1 MEADQETGFINS
13 QPCIAEFMTNIPHIN
28 EVIAVSS
35 ITADAAVQ
43 AYCQSFNG
51 AQPVPTPQTQDPVGN
66 LGHDPGG
73 RDPVAIGLK
82 FQEFAWMKD
91 KKNLRKGD
99 RSGTPP
105 DLDFPPSQPANS
117 TSNIN
122 TVNGNT
128 SGTRR
133 LRTAYTNTQ
142 LLELEKEFHFNKY
155 LCRPR
160 RIEIAASLELTE
172 RQVKVWFQNRRMK
185 YKRQT
190 QSQRNK
196 ADTELRLADS
206 GDSNDGNL
214 QSLAENDSV
223 KSDKDSTEMGEI
235 NFDETQMLKG
245 LITASDGMKTKIE
258 NESGACSPHSNMKS
272 PASESLKLEPNSNMS
287 KNNVTKTEEE
297 SNHSSNNTLRSPL
310 SDVRSPASTQSL
322 NSQNMT
328 TSHPSPNIASPPVTS
343 VSTER
348 EFITS
353 SHVPSSKSQLLPQNH
368 ISPKESGVNPT
379 LLVGGKKNGRKNLAS
394 PNGMYMPPPLSPVD
408 SYQEFNVCDRN
419 KNLPNKNYHHGNEP
433 VPSESSDRT
442 NFPRALLP
450 YACQFSGETHDLYN
464 NYDVND
470 PMYRNNV
477 TAYPIGGINGK
488 GLEMCQQPFLDGRS
502 GVRSFHHVY
511 GNQQI
516 PTPVSSDNVARPDKI
531 SQMPQQKR
539 FRFAENGMM
548 SETECRGG
556 NYNLPYPANGNFS
569 MESHSINSPSFV
581 SFNNGIGNDTI
592 EGHRSIHSESYNHDY
607 LQLKPSPFSQPSVSI
622 NRCPVTFSD
631 NNYIGGHEI
640 NVARTMPHAVYGQTA
655 YSSSPS
661 LLPVNSPQETEGATS
676 QFDTQSGY
684 SSMASDFSS
693 IFNEFY
699 GIQAQGYQTIN

>member
-1 MEADQETGFINS
+1 MTAIHVLNTLFITAIAVIDKLFITVIVVDILLFVTALVVNEKLFITSITGFRCFS
-13 QPCIAEFMTNIPHIN
+13 
-28 EVIAVSS
+28 
-35 ITADAAVQ
+35 
-43 AYCQSFNG
+43 
-51 AQPVPTPQTQDPVGN
+51 
-66 LGHDPGG
+66 
-73 RDPVAIGLK
+73 
-82 FQEFAWMKD
+82 
-91 KKNLRKGD
+91 
-99 RSGTPP
+99 
-105 DLDFPPSQPANS
+105 DFPPSQPANS
-117 TSNIN
+117 TSNSSI
-122 TVNGNT
+122 VNGNT

-196 ADTELRLADS
+196 ADTDLRLADS
-206 GDSNDGNL
+206 GDSNDENL
-214 QSLAENDSV
+214 QSLAEDGSV

-245 LITASDGMKTKIE
+245 MIETSDGIKTKLE
-258 NESGACSPHSNMKS
+258 HEFSVSSPPSNLKS
-272 PASESLKLEPNSNMS
+272 PVGESLNLELNTNMS
-287 KNNVTKTEEE
+287 KNDVTKIEEE

-310 SDVRSPASTQSL
+310 SDVLSPASTQSI

-348 EFITS
+348 ELITS
-353 SHVPSSKSQLLPQNH
+353 PHVPSSKSQLLPQNP
-368 ISPKESGVNPT
+368 ISPIESRANPT

-394 PNGMYMPPPLSPVD
+394 PNGIYMPPSLSPVD
-408 SYQEFNVCDRN
+408 SYQELNVCDRN
-419 KNLPNKNYHHGNEP
+419 KSLTNKQRYHHGNES
-433 VPSESSDRT
+433 VPSESPDRT
-442 NFPRALLP
+442 NLPRTLVP
-450 YACQFSGETHDLYN
+450 YTCPFSGETRDVYY

-470 PMYRNNV
+470 SVYRNNAM
-477 TAYPIGGINGK
+477 AYPLAEINGK
-488 GLEMCQQPFLDGRS
+488 GLETCQQVIDGRS

-548 SETECRGG
+548 CETECRGG
-556 NYNLPYPANGNFS
+556 NYNLPYPAHGNFS
-569 MESHSINSPSFV
+569 VEPHSINSQSFV

-592 EGHRSIHSESYNHDY
+592 DGYRPIHSECYNHDY
-607 LQLKPSPFSQPSVSI
+607 LQLKPSPFSQPSVTI

-640 NVARTMPHAVYGQTA
+640 NVARTMPHAIYGQTA

-661 LLPVNSPQETEGATS
+661 LLPGNSAQETERATS
-676 QFDTQSGY
+676 QFDTQSSY
-684 SSMASDFSS
+684 SNMASDFGS

-699 GIQAQGYQTIN
+699 GIQTQGYQAIN